1 MFRII
6 FILLLL
12 ITIIASGAG
21 YWIYKYQLTAPLP
34 VETDFHYTV
43 EKGIGLRHIAI
54 DLMDKKLLNYPA
66 AFSWVALARY
76 QQKAHLIKS
85 GEYLIPKGTTPQ
97 EFLNILI
104 AGKAIQYS
112 LTLIEGWNFRQ
123 VLAAVRKHPHIVQT
137 LGDSDNKTIMAK
149 LGKPNQHPEGR
160 FFPDTYLFPTGT
172 TDVVFLQR
180 AYKRMETEL
189 ELAWETRQA
198 DLPLKTP
205 YEALILAS
213 IIEKETAIPEE
224 RPLIAGV
231 FIRRLKKNMPLQT
244 DPTVIYALGEAYDGN
259 IRKQDLKVN
268 NPYNTYKN
276 KGLTPT
282 PIAMP
287 GRAALYAAV
296 NPAKGDALYF
306 VAKGEGKH
314 YFSATYKEHQCAVIE
329 YQLKEKSPRRYRVQC
344 KKHPRCPI
352 CR

>member
-1 MFRII
+1 MFRVL

-12 ITIIASGAG
+12 MTIIAGGAG
-21 YWIYKYQLTAPLP
+21 YWIYQYHLTAPLP
-34 VETDFHYTV
+34 VEKNFHYTV
-43 EKGIGLRHIAI
+43 EQGVGLRHVAI
-54 DLMDKKLLNYPA
+54 DLMEKKLLNYPA

-85 GEYLIPKGTTPQ
+85 GEYLVPKGTTPQ
-97 EFLNILI
+97 GLLNLII
-104 AGKAIQYS
+104 AGKTIQHT

-123 VLAAVRKHPHIVQT
+123 VLAAVRRHPQIVQT
-137 LGDSDNKTIMAK
+137 LSDSDNDTIMAK
-149 LGKPNQHPEGR
+149 LGWPNQHPEGR

-172 TDVVFLQR
+172 TDVVFLRR

-189 ELAWETRQA
+189 ELAWEKRQA

-213 IIEKETAIPEE
+213 IIEKETGVPEE
-224 RPLIAGV
+224 RPLVGGV
-231 FIRRLKKNMPLQT
+231 LVRRLKKAMLLQT

-259 IRKQDLKVN
+259 ISKRDLKVN

-296 NPAKGDALYF
+296 NPAEGDALFF

-314 YFSATYKEHQCAVIE
+314 HFSATYKEHNCAVIE
-329 YQLKEKSPRRYRVQC
+329 YQLKDKSPRRYQRQC
-344 KKHPRCPI
+344 QKYPNCPV